1 MYRSQFIQIHTHT
14 HTHTH
19 NHQDQQLRSEV
30 QTMKL
35 CKKKVEFHYSITDF
49 RSSKNDYLFLSNM
62 IRAERYKFNRD
73 IIYMV
78 QFLGGLNEFIH
89 FNSLGTW

>member
-1 MYRSQFIQIHTHT
+1 
-14 HTHTH
+14 
-19 NHQDQQLRSEV
+19 
-30 QTMKL
+30 MKL

-62 IRAERYKFNRD
+62 IRAEQYKFNCD

-78 QFLGGLNEFIH
+78 QFLRGLKEFLH
-89 FNSLGTW
+89 FNSPGTW